1 MEASRAVENQ
11 AIEEANEIYRGSN
24 SATAEEERR
33 EAIDA
38 AQLVKA
44 AADTSAYDTYNEAVS
59 SAYEALTS
67 TTSTLRSGFEDAVAA
82 IEGDYQTEL
91 TSALD
96 QYQSDVSEA
105 ETQYAETIE
114 TVTSQYASALSS
126 YQSSIQGVQSTFTD
140 AISSAFTEFLLLTV
154 PLEHHLKRRVK
165 RWHHSILR
173 LLMLRR
179 TLLQT
184 LRRPARPSSIWSAY
198 RRPLLYLH
206 TNWHLRR
213 ASPVIGQMR

>member
-1 MEASRAVENQ
+1 M
-11 AIEEANEIYRGSN
+11 
-24 SATAEEERR
+24 
-33 EAIDA
+33 
-38 AQLVKA
+38 
-44 AADTSAYDTYNEAVS
+44 
-59 SAYEALTS
+59 
-67 TTSTLRSGFEDAVAA
+67 
-82 IEGDYQTEL
+82 

-126 YQSSIQGVQSTFTD
+126 YQLSIQDLQSTFTGS
-140 AISSAFTEFLLLTV
+140 ISSAFTEFSTAYSTFGT
-154 PLEHHLKRRVK
+154 PLEATSEALA
-165 RWHHSILR
+165 S
-173 LLMLRR
+173 
-179 TLLQT
+179 QY
-184 LRRPARPSSIWSAY
+184 SAFADAAEDFVTNSTETSQAELAVVSC